1 MAKVVSKK
9 LVKETIDL
17 SREYY
22 DSHNCS
28 LVRELTDK
36 GSETFGDDYSW
47 VDDIITGITCKQKNP
62 REDYETYYKVLTL
75 LGFEIKEN

>member
-22 DSHNCS
+22 DSHDSFLCRD
-28 LVRELTDK
+28 LIDK
-36 GSETFGDDYSW
+36 GNETFGDDYSW
-47 VDDIITGITCKQKNP
+47 VDDIITGITCKQNNP